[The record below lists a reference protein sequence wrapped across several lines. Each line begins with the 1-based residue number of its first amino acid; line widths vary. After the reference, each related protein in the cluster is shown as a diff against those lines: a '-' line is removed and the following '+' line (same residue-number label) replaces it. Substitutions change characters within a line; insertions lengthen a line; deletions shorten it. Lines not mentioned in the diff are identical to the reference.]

1 MRRLEPAEDY
11 PFLVLACDGVWDEL
25 HDQEVVDLISSLEP
39 NQRPQAAQIVANEA
53 LSRQSRDNI
62 SVLVVFL

>member
-25 HDQEVVDLISSLEP
+25 QDQEVVELIASLEP
-39 NQRPQAAQIVANEA
+39 SQHPHAAQIVAIEA
-53 LSRQSRDNI
+53 LKRQSRDNI